1 MREERRGIDLP
12 SVTRRIDGGKRHTS
26 VENLKPG
33 LVLQYQRPCYP
44 RGNCLR
50 KPNDRI
56 VSDDRALRH
65 RRRSRKSSSCRR
77 ESENERREGHHISI
91 VVHYVKCSYPQSHL
105 RGVAISYIYI
115 HNNTSL
121 PPPHPP
127 PHYPKPIFPPSTTLS
142 TGIAPP
148 YLPPAAHMALPHP
161 TNWPIIPQV
170 HTNPRA
176 SSRTPSSLQVDGPLG
191 ALSGRGQR
199 VMCVGEGTRLRN
211 ACRWDRQGQG
221 RGGWILVGV
230 LG

>member
-77 ESENERREGHHISI
+77 ESENERREGHHISSF
-91 VVHYVKCSYPQSHL
+91 VHYIKSSYPQSHL
-105 RGVAISYIYI
+105 RGVAISYIYTAP
-115 HNNTSL
+115 HHYHHLTVL
-121 PPPHPP
+121 PTIPIPSFPRP
-127 PHYPKPIFPPSTTLS
+127 PHYPP
-142 TGIAPP
+142 GIAPP

-161 TNWPIIPQV
+161 TNWPIIP
-170 HTNPRA
+170 
-176 SSRTPSSLQVDGPLG
+176 PSTHQPPHRPVRHPVYRSM
-191 ALSGRGQR
+191 ARS
-199 VMCVGEGTRLRN
+199 EH
-211 ACRWDRQGQG
+211 
-221 RGGWILVGV
+221 
-230 LG
+230 